1 MEKIFSL
8 VRLLFI
14 TFTLVLTISACGGG
28 SSGSKQTTKTSDN
41 YVITLDF
48 QRVIQTGLDSIDVTA
63 TIKNNGN
70 NVTNAIPDVS
80 LTRGSF
86 NTPINNSDGSYSFT
100 ITPTQTGEHEVTVA
114 YKGAAITRTPL
125 VLFDVHTDWGQP
137 MAVPG
142 YVNTDGYEDGV
153 TVTPDGEYVFVQTG
167 PQYHAGTFVM
177 EVSRANNGCGGA
189 FKRLDPTRCS
199 HTWLDTIPGTY
210 TAPKRPGFFD
220 GRFDGTT
227 LLHNANSWGVGFEQA
242 PNYAIST
249 MFYGFKRQ
257 ADGSFK
263 EPFYVAFNDENDAI
277 MSPFGLSFY
286 MNGDGTAKTLFTF
299 NDPTDPDMV
308 DFDNNGTDDAESLF
322 DVYHTTITLGQ
333 NNNLGGFNYSGTP
346 ETHPVRGT
354 TFNSS
359 LVNFGKKGIEG
370 IAGTQGNPHLHAPGG
385 IVKSIWTDDEYDAR
399 GAGSDRGDLSVYI
412 LDSGDLNTGTWT
424 KVILPTE
431 INAVDPSD
439 EIQPFFTGSGLYFTR
454 SGVVNPEIYY
464 VSYTGA
470 HSQADFSNNA
480 NWGTPQKILSMDP
493 SSSTLGRIVAVGE
506 PTIANYK
513 GDEYL
518 YFVYVVFRN
527 IDALPVDGGTGV
539 TDLNFQAGFIKKN

>member
-1 MEKIFSL
+1 MKINFSLARILIMIFSL
-8 VRLLFI
+8 VLI
-14 TFTLVLTISACGGG
+14 VSACDGG
-28 SSGSKQTTKTSDN
+28 SSKQTATVTDN
-41 YVITLDF
+41 YTISLDF
-48 QRVIQTGLDSIDVTA
+48 QRIANIGLDSINVTA
-63 TIKNNGN
+63 TIKNNGQAEMN
-70 NVTNAIPDVS
+70 ANPSVTLKKGS
-80 LTRGSF
+80 LSTVTD
-86 NTPINNSDGSYSFT
+86 NKDGTYSFI
-100 ITPTQTGEHEVTVA
+100 ITPTQTGEHEITVD
-114 YKGAAITRTPL
+114 YEGATITRTPL
-125 VLFDVHTDWGQP
+125 VLFDVNSAWGQP
-137 MAVPG
+137 MSVPG
-142 YVNTDGYEDGV
+142 YVNTEGYEDGV
-153 TVTPDGEYVFVQTG
+153 TVTPDGEYVFVQTS

-210 TAPKRPGFFD
+210 TAPKRPGFFN
-220 GRFDGTT
+220 GRFSGTT

-263 EPFYVAFNDENDAI
+263 EPFYVAFNDVNDGI
-277 MSPFGLSFY
+277 MSPFGLSFV

-308 DFDNNGTDDAESLF
+308 DLVGDGSVIVESLF
-322 DVYHTTITLGQ
+322 DVYQTTITLGQ
-333 NNNLGGFNYSGTP
+333 NNNLGDFNYSGTP
-346 ETHPVRGT
+346 GTHPVRGT

-359 LVNFGKKGIEG
+359 LVNFGKTGING
-370 IAGTQGNPHLHAPGG
+370 IAGTQGNSHLHAPAGV
-385 IVKSIWTDDEYDAR
+385 VKSIWTDDEYDAR
-399 GAGSDRGDLSVYI
+399 GAGSDRGELSVYI
-412 LDSGDLNTGTWT
+412 LDSGNLNAGTWT
-424 KVILPTE
+424 KVILPSK

-439 EIQPFFTGSGLYFTR
+439 EIQPFFTGTGLYFTR
-454 SGVVNPEIYY
+454 SGTSNPEIFYA
-464 VSYTGA
+464 SYTGA
-470 HSQADFSNNA
+470 HTQADFLNNA

-527 IDALPVDGGTGV
+527 IDALPADGGTGV
-539 TDLNFQAGFIKKN
+539 SDLNFQAGFIKKN